1 MHNRV
6 PSRKLDFKGIAR
18 WRPFVNRVVH
28 FTKRLQE
35 ALMAKS
41 GSSSKSSSN
50 KGGHYRSAITGRYVT
65 AKHGRANPNTTVR
78 EG

>member
-1 MHNRV
+1 
-6 PSRKLDFKGIAR
+6 
-18 WRPFVNRVVH
+18 
-28 FTKRLQE
+28 
-35 ALMAKS
+35 MAKS